1 MHSSVR
7 ICARAAS
14 IAQAVVTQRSL
25 RIVRPVRETALHESD
40 FYYVSFLLML
50 FCPHCVKVMSR
61 ERSFV
66 LLLMLTVFKGTL
78 EQRTGVS
85 ATSRPGGDGDPALLQ
100 GGRWS
105 RWQSPRGYRRPAGRN
120 RSPPGLRNS
129 GLARSFTGTKGKN
142 PI

>member
-1 MHSSVR
+1 MR
-7 ICARAAS
+7 ICARAAG

-66 LLLMLTVFKGTL
+66 LLMLTVFKGTL

-105 RWQSPRGYRRPAGRN
+105 RWQSPRGYRRNG
-120 RSPPGLRNS
+120 SPPDLRDS

>member
-1 MHSSVR
+1 MR
-7 ICARAAS
+7 ICARAAG

-66 LLLMLTVFKGTL
+66 LLMLTVFKGTL

-100 GGRWS
+100 GGPWS
-105 RWQSPRGYRRPAGRN
+105 RWQSPRGYRRNG
-120 RSPPGLRNS
+120 SPPDLRDS